1 MDLKLVRSG
10 SDSPDFKA
18 LVALLDKELDERYGA
33 QQEFFGQFNS
43 LAQIKQVV
51 VAYADDVPAGCGA
64 IKEYEAATTEVKRM
78 FVKPGFRGKGI
89 AAAISAELEKRA
101 KESGYSHTILQ
112 TGLNQPEAVAL
123 YAKAGYWHIE
133 NYGQYAGT
141 DDSICMKKKL

>member
-43 LAQIKQVV
+43 LAHIKQVV

-89 AAAISAELEKRA
+89 AAAILAELEKWA

-112 TGLNQPEAVAL
+112 TGMNQPEAVAL
-123 YAKAGYWHIE
+123 YSKAGYQHIE
-133 NYGQYAGT
+133 NYGQYVGT
-141 DDSICMKKKL
+141 EDSICMKKRL